1 MKKTFVLFM
10 AVAGMAVFA
19 WLNAWATESKAPAE
33 ETGHHAEAAKDAGH
47 HAEAAV
53 AAPAVHTG
61 GHHAAAPAMKPA
73 EAMQKIVSGNDEFV
87 KQHEK
92 KYYEGY
98 TTAQHPFVTMITCSD
113 ARVHPTVFNADP
125 VDHVFV
131 IRNVGNQIQ
140 NSCGSID
147 YGIYHLHTPV
157 LLILGHTHCGAVKA
171 AMGNYM
177 NESPCIINELNG
189 LHLPLKH
196 DNGEGTFEERWLLN
210 VERNVDYQVDFCI
223 KKYDKLVGTGQLA
236 VVGAVYDFINAYGQ
250 GEGRLIITNI
260 NGITNPD
267 WIKIDP
273 HMAMVDEQLKNTI
286 VTRKT
291 KGH

>member
-1 MKKTFVLFM
+1 M
-10 AVAGMAVFA
+10 AVAAMAAFA
-19 WLNAWATESKAPAE
+19 WASAWATEK
-33 ETGHHAEAAKDAGH
+33 EAAEHG
-47 HAEAAV
+47 
-53 AAPAVHTG
+53 G
-61 GHHAAAPAMKPA
+61 GHHAAAAAVKPA
-73 EAMQKIVSGNDEFV
+73 EAMKMIVDGNNDFV
-87 KQHEK
+87 THHAK
-92 KYYEGY
+92 KYFEEYA
-98 TTAQHPFVTMITCSD
+98 TAQHPFVTMITCSD

-157 LLILGHTHCGAVKA
+157 LLIIGHTHCGAVKA
-171 AMGNYM
+171 AMGNYI
-177 NESPCIINELNG
+177 NESPCIVNELNG

-196 DNGEGTFEERWLLN
+196 DDGKGTFEERWLLN
-210 VERNVDYQVDFCI
+210 VERNVDYQVYFCT
-223 KKYDKLVGTGQLA
+223 KKYTDLVNTGKLA

-260 NGITNPD
+260 NGITDPAM
-267 WIKIDP
+267 IKKDP
-273 HMAMVDEQLKNTI
+273 HMSMIDDQIKNTI

-291 KGH
+291 KGM